1 MQNIEE
7 KRSYSWLL
15 LVILFLALGFGYYSL
30 GSPKK
35 NLSDKTKEADIAT
48 LNVIALK
55 VETVNIKKSY
65 IGYVTPINEV
75 DVLPYINGFLEDI
88 MVTGGQDVKQGDNLL
103 VIKQDEYKAN
113 MDAAKAAVLQAEAN
127 YANARV
133 YYDRIKKAGPK
144 ATSQTEIDNAK
155 ASYLST
161 QASVAQA
168 KANHTL
174 AKVNYDYT
182 LIQAPITGTVGNVSL
197 TKGDYVSPS
206 GKALFK
212 VIQYDPIR
220 VVFSITDKDYL
231 DEVGQGPLFANEMIK
246 LKLANGEI
254 FTKNGLYKFADNEI
268 NRNTNSIAVFADFE
282 NADKT
287 LVANAYVDVIV
298 DKPYDDGVLVRQ
310 NYVHN
315 EADGYFVYVVNG
327 NQLTKIKVYV
337 VATIGTNYLLRN
349 DFKSGDYLVVD
360 DVSGLAKNQ
369 KIKIK
374 VINEE
379 HK

>member
-1 MQNIEE
+1 MQKIEE
-7 KRSYSWLL
+7 KKSYSWLL
-15 LVILFLALGFGYYSL
+15 TVVLVLALGLGYYSL
-30 GSPKK
+30 DIGKK
-35 NLSDKTKEADIAT
+35 TINKKTQGEDSIT
-48 LNVIALK
+48 LNVVALK
-55 VETVNIKKSY
+55 AEAVNIKKSY

-88 MVTGGQDVKQGDNLL
+88 MITGGQNVKQGDNLL

-113 MDAAKAAVLQAEAN
+113 LDAARAAVLQAEAN
-127 YANARV
+127 YANAKV

-144 ATSQTEIDNAK
+144 AISQTEIDNAK
-155 ASYLST
+155 ASFLST
-161 QASVAQA
+161 QAAVAQA
-168 KANHTL
+168 KANHAL

-206 GKALFK
+206 GKPLFK

-231 DEVGQGPLFANEMIK
+231 DEVGQGPLFANEIIK

-254 FTKNGLYKFADNEI
+254 FTKNGLYKFADNTI
-268 NRNTNSIAVFADFE
+268 NRSTNSIAVFADFE

-287 LVANAYVDVIV
+287 LLANAYVDVII
-298 DKPYDDGVLVRQ
+298 DKLYDDGVLVKQ
-310 NYVHN
+310 NYVIQ
-315 EADGYFVYVVNG
+315 EADGNYVYVVNG
-327 NQLTKIKVYV
+327 SQLAKIKVYI

-349 DFKSGDYLVVD
+349 DFKADDYLIID
-360 DVSGLAKNQ
+360 DVSHLSKNQ
-369 KIKIK
+369 KIKVK
-374 VINEE
+374 VVNEE
-379 HK
+379 QK

>member
-1 MQNIEE
+1 MHNIEE
-7 KRSYSWLL
+7 KKSYSWLL
-15 LVILFLALGFGYYSL
+15 TVVLVLALGLGYYSL
-30 GSPKK
+30 DMGKK
-35 NLSDKTKEADIAT
+35 TITPEHQGEESTT
-48 LNVIALK
+48 LNVVALK
-55 VETVNIKKSY
+55 SEAVNIKKSY

-88 MVTGGQDVKQGDNLL
+88 MITGGQDVKQGDSLL

-127 YANARV
+127 YANAKV
-133 YYDRIKKAGPK
+133 YYERIKKAGPK

-168 KANHTL
+168 KANHAL

-206 GKALFK
+206 GKPLFK

-231 DEVGQGPLFANEMIK
+231 DEVGQGPLFANEVIK

-254 FTKNGLYKFADNEI
+254 FTKNGLYKFADNTI

-287 LVANAYVDVIV
+287 LVANAYVDVII
-298 DKPYDDGVLVRQ
+298 DKLYDDGVLVKQ
-310 NYVHN
+310 NYVHQ
-315 EADGYFVYVVNG
+315 EADGNYVYVVNG
-327 NQLTKIKVYV
+327 SQLAKIKVYIIGTV
-337 VATIGTNYLLRN
+337 GTNYLLRN
-349 DFKSGDYLVVD
+349 DFKVGDYLIID
-360 DVSGLAKNQ
+360 DVSGLSKNQ

-374 VINEE
+374 VVNEE
-379 HK
+379 PK

>member
-1 MQNIEE
+1 MRNIEE
-7 KRSYSWLL
+7 KKSYSWLFT
-15 LVILFLALGFGYYSL
+15 VILVLALGLGYYSL
-30 GSPKK
+30 DMGKK
-35 NLSDKTKEADIAT
+35 DVTKEVQGDETIT
-48 LNVIALK
+48 LNVAPLK
-55 VETVNIKKSY
+55 AEAVNIKKSY

-88 MVTGGQDVKQGDNLL
+88 MVTGGQDVKQGDSLL

-113 MDAAKAAVLQAEAN
+113 LDAAKASVLQAEAN
-127 YANARV
+127 YANAKV

-144 ATSQTEIDNAK
+144 AVSQTELDNAK

-161 QASVAQA
+161 QAAVAQA
-168 KANHTL
+168 KANRAL

-212 VIQYDPIR
+212 IIQYDPIR

-231 DEVGQGPLFANEMIK
+231 DEVGQGPLFANEVIK

-254 FTKNGLYKFADNEI
+254 FTKEGLYKFADNTI

-287 LVANAYVDVIV
+287 LVTNAYVDVII
-298 DKPYDDGVLVRQ
+298 DKLYDDGVLVKQ
-310 NYVHN
+310 NYVKQ
-315 EADGYFVYVVNG
+315 EADGNYVYVVNG
-327 NQLTKIKVYV
+327 NQMAKIKVYI
-337 VATIGTNYLLRN
+337 VASVGTNYLLRN
-349 DFKSGDYLVVD
+349 DFKAGDYLIID
-360 DVSGLAKNQ
+360 DVSNLSKNQ

-374 VINEE
+374 VVNGEQ
-379 HK
+379 K

>member
-1 MQNIEE
+1 MQKIEE
-7 KRSYSWLL
+7 KKSYSWLL
-15 LVILFLALGFGYYSL
+15 TVVLVLALGLGYYSL
-30 GSPKK
+30 DMGKK
-35 NLSDKTKEADIAT
+35 TITKENQGEDSKT

-55 VETVNIKKSY
+55 AEAVNVKKSY

-88 MVTGGQDVKQGDNLL
+88 MITGGQDVKQGDNLL

-113 MDAAKAAVLQAEAN
+113 LDAAKAAVLQAEAN
-127 YANARV
+127 YANAKV
-133 YYDRIKKAGPK
+133 YYERIKKAGPK

-161 QASVAQA
+161 QAAVAQA
-168 KANHTL
+168 KANHAL

-197 TKGDYVSPS
+197 TKGDYVSPD
-206 GKALFK
+206 GKPLFK

-231 DEVGQGPLFANEMIK
+231 DEVGQGPLFANEIIK

-254 FTKNGLYKFADNEI
+254 FTKNGLYKFADNTI

-298 DKPYDDGVLVRQ
+298 DKTYEDGVLVKQ
-310 NYVHN
+310 NYILQ
-315 EADGYFVYVVNG
+315 EADGNYVYVVNG
-327 NQLTKIKVYV
+327 SQLAKIKVYI
-337 VATIGTNYLLRN
+337 VATVGTDYLLRN
-349 DFKSGDYLVVD
+349 DFKTGDYLIID
-360 DVSGLAKNQ
+360 DVKGLPKNQ

-374 VINEE
+374 VVNEE
-379 HK
+379 QK